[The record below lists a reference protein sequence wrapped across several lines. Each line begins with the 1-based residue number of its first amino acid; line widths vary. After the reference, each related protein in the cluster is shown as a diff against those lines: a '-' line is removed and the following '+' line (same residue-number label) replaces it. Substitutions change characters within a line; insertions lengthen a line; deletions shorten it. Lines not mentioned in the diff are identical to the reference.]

1 MTATVTEI
9 HQIKPNNG
17 TSQALPEL
25 SLSTH
30 SVTLGYDQNII
41 TDNLSVDI
49 PEGKFSIIVGPNGC
63 GKSTLLRAL
72 SRLLPPKSGQVRLNS
87 QDIHALPTREVAKIL
102 GLLPQS
108 AIAPDG
114 IKVVDLVARG
124 RFPHQKW
131 FQPWREQDQIAV
143 ESAMK
148 ATGIVEFAQ
157 HHVDQLSGGQKQRVW
172 VAMALAQETP
182 LLLLD
187 EPTTYLDIAHQ
198 IELMDLFQDLNRLQ
212 GHTMVAVLHDL
223 NHACRY
229 ADNLIAMKAG
239 KIIASGAP
247 KDVVTEALIENVFG
261 LPCMILEDPV
271 SGTPLIIPKGRQVS
285 SSCKL

>member
-9 HQIKPNNG
+9 HQNKPNNS
-17 TSQALPEL
+17 TSKALPKL

-30 SVTLGYDQNII
+30 SVALGYDQTII
-41 TDNLSVDI
+41 TDNLSIDI

-148 ATGIVEFAQ
+148 ATGIMEFAQ

-198 IELMDLFQDLNRLQ
+198 IELMDLFQDLNRQQ

-229 ADNLIAMKAG
+229 ADNLIAMKEG
-239 KIIASGAP
+239 KIITSGAP
-247 KDVVTEALIENVFG
+247 KDIVTEALIEDVFG
-261 LPCMILEDPV
+261 LPCIIMEDPV

-285 SSCKL
+285 LS

>member
-9 HQIKPNNG
+9 HQNKPNNS
-17 TSQALPEL
+17 TSKALPEL

-30 SVTLGYDQNII
+30 SVTLGYDQTII
-41 TDNLSVDI
+41 TNNLSIDI

-102 GLLPQS
+102 GLLPQT

-148 ATGIVEFAQ
+148 ATGIMEFAQ

-229 ADNLIAMKAG
+229 ADNLIAMKEG
-239 KIIASGAP
+239 KIITSGAP
-247 KDVVTEALIENVFG
+247 KDVVTEALIEDVFG

-285 SSCKL
+285 LSDKL

>member
-1 MTATVTEI
+1 MTATVTKI
-9 HQIKPNNG
+9 HQNKPNDEPP
-17 TSQALPEL
+17 QALPEL
-25 SLSTH
+25 SLSTQ
-30 SVTLGYDQNII
+30 SVTLGYDQTII
-41 TDNLSVDI
+41 TDNLSIDI

-72 SRLLPPKSGQVRLNS
+72 CRLLPPKSGQVLLNG
-87 QDIHALPTREVAKIL
+87 QNVHTLPTREVAKIL

-143 ESAMK
+143 DAAMK
-148 ATGIVEFAQ
+148 ATGIMEFAQ
-157 HHVDQLSGGQKQRVW
+157 QHVDQLSGGQKQRVW

-239 KIIASGAP
+239 KIITSGAP
-247 KDVVTEALIENVFG
+247 KDVVTEALIEDVFG
-261 LPCMILEDPV
+261 LPCIIMEDPV
-271 SGTPLIIPKGRQVS
+271 SGTPLIIPKGRQV
-285 SSCKL
+285 

>member
-9 HQIKPNNG
+9 HHNKPNNG
-17 TSQALPEL
+17 TSKALPEL

-212 GHTMVAVLHDL
+212 GHTIVAVLHDL